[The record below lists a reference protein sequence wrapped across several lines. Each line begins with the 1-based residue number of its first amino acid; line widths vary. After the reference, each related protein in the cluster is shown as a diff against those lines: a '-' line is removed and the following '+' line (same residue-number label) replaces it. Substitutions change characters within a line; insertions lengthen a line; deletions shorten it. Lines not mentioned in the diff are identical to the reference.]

1 VSEPDQGDK
10 DGKGT
15 VQKAVALHGSV
26 DWDPERTK
34 VVAVGRGAV
43 AEQILQIAFAAGVKV
58 REDKDLVE
66 VLEAVEIDSEIP
78 VDAIAAVAEILSY
91 LYQLNGPSLSDAP
104 PLGDTAVPETE
115 CGNGPKDSIG

>member
-1 VSEPDQGDK
+1 VSGPDQDN
-10 DGKGT
+10 KGGHDT
-15 VQKAVALHGSV
+15 VQKAVALHGSTE
-26 DWDPERTK
+26 WDPERTK

-43 AEQILQIAFAAGVKV
+43 AEQILQIAFANGVKV

-91 LYQLNGPSLSDAP
+91 LYRLNSFAAP
-104 PLGDTAVPETE
+104 RTE
-115 CGNGPKDSIG
+115 FDNDPKDSI